1 VTDTIR
7 SAPSGAAHS
16 AHRRPRRVLRI
27 VLIVLAV
34 LVVLGAVLVWA
45 GLGTLKA
52 VPVVQER
59 AGVAQA
65 ELTQFR
71 STLQAGDS
79 AGARRH
85 VAAAATAL
93 AAAQAAADRPQVRI
107 VKYVPYVG
115 RTVRDLDHL
124 LAAAR
129 TLSAAGGSA
138 LTVYDEFSGADSKL
152 FRDNTFSIPAIRSAG
167 ASVTSLAGA
176 LDTADVE
183 LSQVTGSGPRGA
195 EALAKKK
202 TALEQVDS
210 LRGQVT
216 GLAPLLAALPAA
228 VGSAGPRTY
237 LVTVL
242 NPAESRAPGGAPLSV
257 AFLRLDQGKLTI
269 PVQGQTSILTNGNQ
283 PSLFTPVA
291 GDPWLIGPGK
301 RRFVN
306 AGVNPDFGIA
316 GEQLLRASSS
326 FRQAPVG
333 VIALDVQAISR
344 LLQVTGPI
352 QSPEY
357 GELTAANVAQKLIVD
372 AYLAPQ
378 DQQARH
384 DRNDQ
389 LMQTMLQ
396 RLTQGGGLL
405 GKARAL
411 GAAVPGRH
419 LQMYFRDPVLQ
430 KVVVE
435 AKADGRPPTAP
446 TGDLAAVYTQN
457 INGSK
462 VDTYQHRT
470 VNETFTLAADG
481 SARVRRTVVIENRTP
496 PYAGSVPD
504 NRFGYYT
511 RWAVLR
517 VINLM
522 PPGSSITA
530 QPTTADSPGFKAG
543 SAQHKGVDA
552 SGRLFADAITEIEPG
567 GTAQLTWEYRV
578 PKAAVP
584 DGAGL
589 RLLVR
594 ADTQPLLNP
603 PNLQVNVVAPK
614 GWTAQAGAGWRKTAT
629 GASAI
634 QTIDQARLLQLRLTP
649 AG

>member
-52 VPVVQER
+52 VPVVQEQ

-79 AGARRH
+79 AGARQH

-93 AAAQAAADRPQVRI
+93 AAAQGAADRPQVRI

-183 LSQVTGSGPRGA
+183 LAQVTGSGPRGA

-202 TALEQVDS
+202 TALQQVDS
-210 LRGQVT
+210 LRSQVT